1 MIAHRQYSR
10 FMTIT
15 CLVAVLLFV
24 CCTDE
29 DIVKTTQKDKR
40 LVHFTL
46 ADFEKEQI
54 SNAKTAV
61 TRGFVN
67 SDITQEDLA
76 PQKLLVT
83 NHSVGIDACLI
94 ETTVEGINPVT
105 ENIKTRAQVKFSIDA
120 DFTALGYHGKTSAS
134 ISSKSEWFYNEKIK
148 QDGAPRN
155 PLRWSGEY
163 PWGRCYGVYPEVSG
177 YAKMALSPANYS
189 GSPYIDFEVETDVK
203 KQVDL
208 MTACSGDIY
217 FPDTQEEAPET
228 MLEFRHALT
237 AIKIAVGQN
246 LSWNKQIDR
255 IEIRN
260 ALSKGKYTL
269 SDHLNGAGAAWD
281 ATTLSNRT
289 TFALDLSTSPISTS
303 DNPNN
308 VIVGKNGDNYTFYMI
323 PQTLTGNNVEMY
335 VHCTDNSFMLI
346 PLKGTWKAGT
356 TKKYKLSEANS
367 SWQYVLNVVS
377 PPRGSIQAW
386 APVNYSV
393 ESYRQAP
400 DGTKQPI
407 AWKIVGYQNSSDEG
421 KTWGELTKTKP
432 AWLDDMNPS
441 AGLGGGTQNGRAYFT
456 PSNIP
461 YIDILPAYNKVMQ
474 KATPKGKAD
483 DYYNLSNSKGTAQI
497 ENTANAYLISA
508 PGYYEIPL
516 VYGNAIKNGSDN
528 PSSYKTQHTGAHILS
543 HFKDH
548 TGTPISSPYINIQN
562 ASNPADNATLV
573 WADHAGLVEN
583 LSVVNNGSNSFV
595 RFHIPADKIVN
606 GNAVIAVRDHSGTVM
621 WSWHLWFD
629 HAESLETFSSTNN
642 TGHVYHFAHKMLGN
656 YYMNLLGL
664 EGAMRVKVEQEVV
677 GNGGKKQHAYITFIT
692 QRSGYTMVTAF
703 ATFYQ
708 FGRKDPSPG
717 KDEVTNG
724 TFVAEKTEQVSIEN
738 QIKHPEK
745 FYCYDAYKPLIPPYP
760 GIATSDAFALNL
772 WSMNAI
778 DGDLKDEDAVKTI
791 YDPCPVGFKVPP
803 FNAFSGLV
811 KEDYSFKTYGARWF
825 KTSQTATEFTEYF
838 PYAGF
843 RQGTGDSEY
852 QGTTWPLPRWA
863 IISWLSSRVKELNK
877 NQGNYFLTNSY
888 SGEIYFNQIMDGN
901 SIIPVTDN

>member
-134 ISSKSEWFYNEKIK
+134 ISSKPEWFYNEKIK

-281 ATTLSNRT
+281 ATTLSNRK
-289 TFALDLSTSPISTS
+289 TFSLDLSTSPISTS

-367 SWQYVLNVVS
+367 TWQYVLNVES
-377 PPRGSIQAW
+377 PGKMQQGAW
-386 APVNYSV
+386 SANYKI

-400 DGTKQPI
+400 DGTKQPM
-407 AWKIVGYQNSSDEG
+407 AWKIVGYQISYYNGDSWEALTDNRPDWIYFLSVIAGTGGEAENGTANVNSYYSF
-421 KTWGELTKTKP
+421 
-432 AWLDDMNPS
+432 PS
-441 AGLGGGTQNGRAYFT
+441 VDQ
-456 PSNIP
+456 I
-461 YIDILPAYNKVMQ
+461 PAYNKVLQ
-474 KATPKGKAD
+474 EAKVKGSTGN
-483 DYYNLSNSKGTAQI
+483 YYNLSNAKGEAQI
-497 ENTANAYLISA
+497 ENTANSYLISA

-528 PSSYKTQHTGAHILS
+528 PSSYKTQHTGTRILS

-548 TGTPISSPYINIQN
+548 MGTPISSPYINIQN

-629 HAESLETFSSTNN
+629 HADVLN
-642 TGHVYHFAHKMLGN
+642 TIVSKNAEGHTYHFTKR
-656 YYMNLLGL
+656 LLGAFYSIYSA
-664 EGAMRVKVEQEVV
+664 GGNTVRAKVEQLTT
-677 GNGGKKQHAYITFIT
+677 GNGGKKQFGYINFSIENNNRRRQTIT
-692 QRSGYTMVTAF
+692 P
-703 ATFYQ
+703 FYQ

-717 KDEVTNG
+717 YNTVPEGN
-724 TFVAEKTEQVSIEN
+724 FVAEQTEVVSIIN
-738 QIKHPEK
+738 QIQHPEK
-745 FYCYDAYKPLIPPYP
+745 FYCAQHSYTPLMTYP
-760 GIATSDAFALNL
+760 VLSTNEVFSTNL
-772 WSMNAI
+772 WSMESTV
-778 DGDLKDEDAVKTI
+778 GSVKDENVVKTI

-803 FNAFSGLV
+803 FNAFGGIHAPAYAV
-811 KEDYSFKTYGARWF
+811 AIDGIDYYSTP
-825 KTSQTATEFTEYF
+825 TATETNMFIPF
-838 PYAGF
+838 AGF
-843 RQGTGDSEY
+843 RGLDGFA
-852 QGTTWPLPRWA
+852 WNLPRYAA
-863 IISWLSSRVKELNK
+863 IYWTASPKSDNIYEGNVFWHDIYSASILYSRTLA
-877 NQGNYFLTNSY
+877 G
-888 SGEIYFNQIMDGN
+888 GN
-901 SIIPVTDN
+901 SVYPIKDD